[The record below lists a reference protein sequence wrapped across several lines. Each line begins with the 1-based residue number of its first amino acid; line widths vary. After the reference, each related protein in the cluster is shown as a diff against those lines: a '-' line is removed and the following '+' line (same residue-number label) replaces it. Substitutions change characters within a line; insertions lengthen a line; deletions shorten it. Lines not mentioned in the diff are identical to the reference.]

1 MTNQAAK
8 KTNENELRTFAI
20 TISVILGMLGGLI
33 LLRKGQAGLILVAI
47 GAILFIVGV
56 AWPKSLA
63 IPHKVWMT
71 ISIVLGFIT
80 SHIVLALV
88 YYIVLTPIGL
98 FMRIMG
104 KDRLTLRFD
113 PMIDS
118 YWIKR
123 KDKEWSMEKYEKMF

>member
-1 MTNQAAK
+1 MTNRAVK
-8 KTNENELRTFAI
+8 KPNKHELRTFVV
-20 TISVILGMLGGLI
+20 TIFVVLGMLGGLI
-33 LLRKGQAGLILVAI
+33 LLRKGQAGLIVIAI
-47 GAILFIVGV
+47 GAIFFIVGM
-56 AWPKSLA
+56 AWPKSVI

-98 FMRIMG
+98 FMRVVG

-118 YWIKR
+118 YWVKR
-123 KDKEWSMEKYEKMF
+123 KEKEWSI